1 MTCMLKINS
10 MAIVPGETNG
20 FSILRLYV
28 NQVHVGTYSS
38 EEEAMQHYLAFR
50 ERLKRLHH
58 VMSHFADRYA
68 DEVMAGM
75 MMKAGTFLE
84 LYADEVREDEE
95 NPHIVE
101 LINTLIDPKFTQLT

>member
-10 MAIVPGETNG
+10 MSITPGVTNG
-20 FSILRLYV
+20 STNFRLYV
-28 NQVHVGTYSS
+28 NQIHVGSYSS

-75 MMKAGTFLE
+75 MMKAGSFLE
-84 LYADEVREDEE
+84 LYADEVSADSEKH
-95 NPHIVE
+95 HIIE
-101 LINTLIDPKFTQLT
+101 LINTLIDPKFIQLT

>member
-1 MTCMLKINS
+1 MKCMLKINS
-10 MAIVPGETNG
+10 MSIVPGETNG
-20 FSILRLYV
+20 FSNRRLYV

-75 MMKAGTFLE
+75 KMKAGSFLE
-84 LYADEVREDEE
+84 LYADEVREDDE